1 MRELFDYL
9 PLLACPVGMGAM
21 MWFMMRSG
29 RKTTDAPPAS
39 AKAAAL
45 EADPRQQ
52 ELAALRKQVEDL
64 RTQTGPQTDAPTPNR
79 TR

>member
-1 MRELFDYL
+1 MREFLNYL
-9 PLLACPVGMGAM
+9 PILACPVGMGAM

-29 RKTTDAPPAS
+29 RKTTDTAQTPA
-39 AKAAAL
+39 A

-52 ELAALRKQVEDL
+52 ELARLRKEVEDL
-64 RTQTGPQTDAPTPNR
+64 RERMGTQSDAPAEH